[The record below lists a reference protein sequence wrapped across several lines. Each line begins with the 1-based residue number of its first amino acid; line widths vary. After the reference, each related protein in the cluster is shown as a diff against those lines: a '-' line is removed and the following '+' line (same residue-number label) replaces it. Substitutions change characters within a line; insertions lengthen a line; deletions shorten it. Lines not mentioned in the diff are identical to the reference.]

1 MGEISYLKYKK
12 KLEFNLTQYKEID
25 RYCKKRK
32 IIWFASAW
40 DTESQKF

>member
-1 MGEISYLKYKK
+1 MSYLNYKK
-12 KLEFNLTQYKEID
+12 KIEFNLSEYKEID

-40 DTESQKF
+40 DIESQKF